1 MRKLSVPTLLY
12 ATTSARR
19 WVEAAITTPD
29 ADLRDLCAWQWRRA
43 TKMMAIRNGLLSTRA
58 PIYVQLL
65 KPESAGRST
74 GAQLASPNGRTLC
87 SQIKEEL

>member
-29 ADLRDLCAWQWRRA
+29 ADLRNLCAWQWRRA
-43 TKMMAIRNGLLSTRA
+43 ASIAAIAAEENARMLRL
-58 PIYVQLL
+58 
-65 KPESAGRST
+65 
-74 GAQLASPNGRTLC
+74 GAVRDAVPGPPALQHTYNY
-87 SQIKEEL
+87 